1 MNPGIHASS
10 PSVLAG
16 SDDAR
21 SEVRLSVGFI
31 LLPHFT
37 LLPFAAFVDCLRLAA
52 DEGDSSR
59 QVHVCWSVLG
69 AGAKP
74 VRASCGVEVPSWER
88 FGDPARFDYIVVVG
102 GLLQDQPPADAAT
115 VAFLQRAAAANV
127 PLIGLCTGPF
137 ALIQA
142 GLMRGRRCCVSW
154 YHYRDLVARF
164 PEVTPVADQLFVV
177 DGNRITC
184 AGGMAAADLAA
195 WLIEHH
201 CGRAWAQKSLHIM
214 LIDHARRGSA
224 SQPQPLLYDQVN
236 DNRVRRAILL
246 IEQHLNEPL
255 SSSELA
261 RRLHVS
267 KRQLERGFQEELG
280 LSPQQ
285 FSRQLRLRYGL
296 WLLTHTARSISEI
309 GWECGFADTAH
320 FSRQFK
326 ALFGKTPSAA
336 RAADPPAETARN
348 RTTTIDSGDDPFGPG
363 TLRERP
369 TAIGVRP

>member
-1 MNPGIHASS
+1 MSLNLSLPPASVAPGA
-10 PSVLAG
+10 VQ
-16 SDDAR
+16 
-21 SEVRLSVGFI
+21 LSVGFI

-37 LLPFAAFVDCLRLAA
+37 LLPFAAFIDCLRLAA

-59 QVHVCWSVLG
+59 QVHVRWSLLG
-69 AGAKP
+69 PDTRP
-74 VRASCGVEVPSWER
+74 VRASCGVHIAPWER
-88 FGDPARFDYIVVVG
+88 FSEPARFDYIVVVG
-102 GLLQDQPPADAAT
+102 GLLHEEPPADAAT
-115 VAFLQRAAAANV
+115 VAFLQEAAARNV

-154 YHYRDLVARF
+154 YHHHDLMERF

-184 AGGMAAADLAA
+184 AGGLAAADLAA

-201 CGRAWAQKSLHIM
+201 CGRAWAQKSLRIM

-224 SQPQPLLYDQVN
+224 SQPQPQPLLNGQVR

-246 IEQHLNEPL
+246 IEQHLNQPL
-255 SSSELA
+255 SSNALA
-261 RRLHVS
+261 RRINLS
-267 KRQLERGFQEELG
+267 RRQLERCFHDEMGM
-280 LSPQQ
+280 SPQQ

-296 WLLTHTARSISEI
+296 WLLTHTDRSISEI

-326 ALFGKTPSAA
+326 SLFGKTPTAA
-336 RAADPPAETARN
+336 RAGNPPGESGRGRTAPANPADDLFEL
-348 RTTTIDSGDDPFGPG
+348 G
-363 TLRERP
+363 TLAGRGSHHAHTP
-369 TAIGVRP
+369 A